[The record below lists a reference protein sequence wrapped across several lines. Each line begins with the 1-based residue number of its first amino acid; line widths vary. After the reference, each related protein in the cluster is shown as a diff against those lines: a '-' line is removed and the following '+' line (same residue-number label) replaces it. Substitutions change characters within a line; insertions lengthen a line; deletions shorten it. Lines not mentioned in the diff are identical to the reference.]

1 MMKLQQLI
9 CLTTSKYLY
18 GSPYNF
24 NLLHSKL
31 VTLGHSGVCLSR
43 NATSLP
49 TLRDNERARVG
60 LSIVMRPINWGG
72 GGAMTVLLDGKL
84 V

>member
-49 TLRDNERARVG
+49 TLRDSERARVG
-60 LSIVMRPINWGG
+60 LSIVMRPINWGWG
-72 GGAMTVLLDGKL
+72 GGGDNDCFA
-84 V
+84 